1 MAMIYANMN
10 HGRQKM
16 RLIDANNLKLGLC
29 EECKLYPDKCLKDNC
44 DWNSIYHIK
53 IEPTVDAIPI
63 EWIENKI
70 ADIKKRPDDDYSI
83 SDCYELRISE
93 VWLWL
98 LEFWKE
104 ENQ

>member
-1 MAMIYANMN
+1 
-10 HGRQKM
+10 M

-63 EWIENKI
+63 DWIMEY
-70 ADIKKRPDDDYSI
+70 PDK
-83 SDCYELRISE
+83 L
-93 VWLWL
+93 
-98 LEFWKE
+98 KE
-104 ENQ
+104 EIGMILDLDLAQYIKMHEDLFFYKTQLSIMCERWKDENE